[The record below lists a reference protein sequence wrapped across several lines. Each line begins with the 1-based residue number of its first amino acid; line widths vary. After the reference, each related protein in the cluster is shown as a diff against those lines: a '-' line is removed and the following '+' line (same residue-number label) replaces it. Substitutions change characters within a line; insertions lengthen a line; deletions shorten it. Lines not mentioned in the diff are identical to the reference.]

1 MAVVDRADEVI
12 NLNFNFLRDI
22 ASVTG
27 IMRVPEVMGVNPSVP
42 AKTIPEFIA
51 YAGANPGKINIVGR
65 RPMWR
70 ASCSR

>member
-22 ASVTG
+22 ASVAG

-42 AKTIPEFIA
+42 AKTS
-51 YAGANPGKINIVGR
+51 VG
-65 RPMWR
+65 
-70 ASCSR
+70 CSTPR